1 MPHDAGGRQAR
12 RVAIDP
18 AGARPHDMFMRAT
31 LTRPSRRAA
40 LQWGLAALGVA
51 AAAGAALWPRV
62 PTPEGAPPGHLS
74 GEARAAL
81 VAFAG
86 ALWPLEGTP
95 LTPVSALPFVENL
108 ERVVGRLTPALR
120 TDLLTAIRVFDV
132 GAVVVGAHG
141 TRFLNLDAEAQAAY
155 VARWASGNALQRQ
168 VFGALKQVVSI
179 AYWSD
184 ARAWAPIGYDGP
196 ITARAQIPRLGA
208 APLPEA

>member
-12 RVAIDP
+12 RAAIDP
-18 AGARPHDMFMRAT
+18 GGAQPHDDPMGAT
-31 LTRPSRRAA
+31 LIRPSRRAA
-40 LQWGLAALGVA
+40 IAWGLAALGVA

-62 PTPEGAPPGHLS
+62 PTPEGEPPGYLS
-74 GEARAAL
+74 GEARVAL

-86 ALWPLEGTP
+86 ALWPLTGTALTP
-95 LTPVSALPFVENL
+95 LSALPFVENL
-108 ERVVGRLTPALR
+108 ERAVGRLTPGQRA
-120 TDLLTAIRVFDV
+120 DLATAVRVFDM
-132 GAVVVGAHG
+132 GAVVVGANG

-155 VARWASGNALQRQ
+155 VARWAVGNTLQRQ

-179 AYWSD
+179 AYWAD

-196 ITARAQIPRLGA
+196 VTARAGIPRLGD